1 MAKTHLKKF
10 YQEQLEG
17 DAYCQNLSL
26 KSGKPFLKLKS
37 THLCMALRELL
48 TSKNAI
54 NCLIGVGCK
63 PKRFIQS

>member
-26 KSGKPFLKLKS
+26 KSGKPFLELQS
-37 THLCMALRELL
+37 TQVPMY
-48 TSKNAI
+48 
-54 NCLIGVGCK
+54 VW
-63 PKRFIQS
+63 P